1 MCIKTFE
8 KGNNETKLL
17 FFYSVV
23 YKQELKNMRY
33 LKNEE
38 AVSPVLGVILMV
50 AITVIVATIIAVF
63 MFGVGEPDEAPQAK
77 LKFSANESDVLI
89 KHEGGDALLLREC
102 LITITNAD
110 DGTPYSANNAA
121 LNASGTLTPGGDFAY
136 NYTTTVDKNTII
148 EIMIMDEPTGQ
159 LLANTEVVVK

>member
-1 MCIKTFE
+1 
-8 KGNNETKLL
+8 
-17 FFYSVV
+17 
-23 YKQELKNMRY
+23 MRHI
-33 LKNEE
+33 KNEE

-77 LKFSANESDVLI
+77 LKFTANATDVLI

-102 LITITNAD
+102 LITITDAD
-110 DGTPYSANNAA
+110 DLTTIHGPNIALGTTGS
-121 LNASGTLTPGGDFAY
+121 LTPGNRIVHPSLNQSTGD
-136 NYTTTVDKNTII
+136 II

-159 LLANTEVVVK
+159 LIANVQVVVK